1 MTKVLIEGGRTVD
14 TADYIDGDTIG
25 TLAQGI
31 AGTVHDLQETATAG
45 QTVLPPARQFSLK
58 VGGHLFHPTTPTA
71 DVALHDGNV
80 IELVEVTDQHWP
92 GDEDDTTLEVGV
104 PHDAAG
110 ELRVEVPTGTV
121 DELIEW
127 AGEDVERAKAVID
140 VELLQDEPRT
150 TLLHH
155 LRAHFDLPDDDDNAG

>member
-14 TADYIDGDTIG
+14 TADYFNGDTIG
-25 TLAQGI
+25 SLADGI
-31 AGTVHDLQETATAG
+31 AGDTHGLMATAIG
-45 QTVLPPARQFSLK
+45 GEVQPLDRQFSLK
-58 VGGHLFHPTTPTA
+58 VGGHLLHPTTPTA

-127 AGEDVERAKAVID
+127 VGEDVERAKAVID